1 MVRASQLQPH
11 TRFSNTEYRGTPSL
25 SPGIEW
31 TAPFQVVGGSTL
43 EVTVAQFWSSLGEG
57 SLAVDVL
64 FHGVECTPAALT
76 LDGASG
82 VQRFFARWHSCS
94 LKLLNSMYVL
104 ANAISTLACQ

>member
-43 EVTVAQFWSSLGEG
+43 EVTVAQFWSSLAEG
-57 SLAVDVL
+57 SLAVEVL

-76 LDGASG
+76 LDGAAG
-82 VQRFFARWHSCS
+82 VQRLFVR
-94 LKLLNSMYVL
+94 LLSHR
-104 ANAISTLACQ
+104 QPH